1 MQTTT
6 VTPEQVLELVAD
18 LPHDQLAQ
26 WYANGLALRSATAAA
41 AQTELERQEEAA
53 MWEEFAMWEKAS
65 DEDWLKFEA
74 EMAKEA

>member
-6 VTPEQVLELVAD
+6 VTPEQLLELAAD
-18 LPHDQLAQ
+18 MPHDQLAQ
-26 WYANGLALRSATAAA
+26 WYAYGLAMRSVTVSQA
-41 AQTELERQEEAA
+41 EREAQEEAA
-53 MWEEFAMWEKAS
+53 MWAEFAMWEKAS